1 MRSFFLALATFFTFA
16 ASAQTAY
23 LSMLADPTDNSSA
36 RFVKISNSSGADL
49 DLTGWY
55 LLRWTN
61 GNAEPSSSSQFDLG
75 VYGTLYDTG
84 CIYVANSAS
93 GFEDAY
99 GFAPDLVAGTGGS
112 ADSNGDDQIALYNA
126 EGVIVDFFGVIGEDG
141 TNTCHEFEDGYA
153 LRTTTAPWGPR

>member
-1 MRSFFLALATFFTFA
+1 MWKLASLLCAVLLTGTL
-16 ASAQTAY
+16 SAQTAY
-23 LSMLADPTDNSSA
+23 LAMLADPTDASSA
-36 RFVKISNSSGADL
+36 RFVKIANNSGADL

-75 VYGTLYDTG
+75 AYGTLYDTG

-126 EGVIVDFFGVIGEDG
+126 EGVIVDFFGVI
-141 TNTCHEFEDGYA
+141 
-153 LRTTTAPWGPR
+153 